1 MKSRVIAVGVVA
13 LITAAALAAACGGGG
28 KGNGQEAGIRTR
40 QGLGVA
46 ALAAGA
52 SRTSETARQA
62 AQGSPVPGAPS
73 VDTGVGVGKGGGGD
87 VAPDFY
93 PYPTL
98 QQSQTGITVQGF
110 GSATV
115 TADSAIVEFYFGGK
129 ATGVVPQ
136 PSRDSSVPGS
146 SGSGSASAGG
156 AEPQSA
162 PATPAQQQITEAA
175 LKPVVDAIVA
185 TGVARTDVEVIV
197 TPYYGEPAYGGSA
210 TIRATVRKVA
220 SVDAVVQAATKAAA
234 GLTDISMQGTNV
246 SYTVSDCA
254 ALEKAAMEAA
264 VKDARERGTNFAG
277 VLGVGLGD
285 VAGASNYSSSLYGG
299 SPCDSNF
306 TGPYPMGGIAYAE
319 GQTPDVQLMATVTI
333 TFNIK

>member
-1 MKSRVIAVGVVA
+1 MNTRFIAAGALVLIAVVA
-13 LITAAALAAACGGGG
+13 LAVACGGD
-28 KGNGQEAGIRTR
+28 GNGNGDEAGIRTR

-46 ALAAGA
+46 ALAVSA
-52 SRTSETARQA
+52 SREA
-62 AQGSPVPGAPS
+62 AGGGGAQDSTGVTVPGAPA
-73 VDTGVGVGKGGGGD
+73 DMGVSKGGVSS

-98 QQSQTGITVQGF
+98 QQSQDGITVQGF
-110 GSATV
+110 GSAAI
-115 TADSAIVEFYFGGK
+115 TADSAILEFYFGGK
-129 ATGVVPQ
+129 GGVEPAQ
-136 PSRDSSVPGS
+136 RDSSTPDS
-146 SGSGSASAGG
+146 SGSSSAGG
-156 AEPQSA
+156 GTSAEPA
-162 PATPAQQQITEAA
+162 PQLAVQAQQITKAD

-185 TGVARTDVEVIV
+185 AGVPAADVEIII
-197 TPYYGEPAYGGSA
+197 TPYYGDPTYVGSA
-210 TIRATVRKVA
+210 TVRATVKNIG
-220 SVDAVVQAATKAAA
+220 SVQAVVTAATTASIPAN
-234 GLTDISMQGTNV
+234 ISFSGTNV

-254 ALEKAAMEAA
+254 ALERSAMEAA

-277 VLGVGLGD
+277 VLGVGLGA

-333 TFNIK
+333 TFGIK

>member
-1 MKSRVIAVGVVA
+1 MNSRVIAAAVVVLIA
-13 LITAAALAAACGGGG
+13 LAALAVACGGD
-28 KGNGQEAGIRTR
+28 GNGNGDEAGIRTR

-46 ALAAGA
+46 ALAASA
-52 SRTSETARQA
+52 SREA
-62 AQGSPVPGAPS
+62 ATTGGSQDSTGATVPGAPAA
-73 VDTGVGVGKGGGGD
+73 DTGVSKGGGSS

-98 QQSQTGITVQGF
+98 QQSQDGITVQGF
-110 GSATV
+110 GSAAI
-115 TADSAIVEFYFGGK
+115 TADSAILEFYFGGK
-129 ATGVVPQ
+129 ATGVEPAQ
-136 PSRDSSVPGS
+136 RDSSVPGS
-146 SGSGSASAGG
+146 SGSSSGG
-156 AEPQSA
+156 GTSAEPA
-162 PATPAQQQITEAA
+162 PQLAVQAQQITEAD

-185 TGVARTDVEVIV
+185 AGVPAANVEVIV
-197 TPYYGEPAYGGSA
+197 TPYYGDPSYGGSA
-210 TIRATVRKVA
+210 TVRATVSNVD
-220 SVDAVVQAATKAAA
+220 SVGAVVKAATDAAA

-254 ALEKAAMEAA
+254 ALERAAMEAA

-299 SPCDSNF
+299 SPCDSQF
-306 TGPYPMGGIAYAE
+306 IGPVPLGGIAYAE

-333 TFNIK
+333 TFSIQ

>member
-1 MKSRVIAVGVVA
+1 MNSRVIAAVVLV
-13 LITAAALAAACGGGG
+13 LIAVAALAVACGGG
-28 KGNGQEAGIRTR
+28 NGDGEEAGIRTR
-40 QGLGVA
+40 QGLAVA

-52 SRTSETARQA
+52 NRAAETADQA
-62 AQGSPVPGAPS
+62 GQGSPVPGAPS
-73 VDTGVGVGKGGGGD
+73 LDTGVSKGGGGL

-98 QQSQTGITVQGF
+98 QQSQDGITVQGF
-110 GSATV
+110 GSANIK
-115 TADSAIVEFYFGGK
+115 ADSAILEFYFGGK
-129 ATGVVPQ
+129 ATGVEPAQ
-136 PSRDSSVPGS
+136 RDSSVPGS
-146 SGSGSASAGG
+146 SGSSSAGG
-156 AEPQSA
+156 GTSAEPA
-162 PATPAQQQITEAA
+162 PELAVQAQQITEAD

-185 TGVARTDVEVIV
+185 AGVPAADVEVIV
-197 TPYYGEPAYGGSA
+197 TPYYGDPSYGGSA
-210 TIRATVRKVA
+210 TVRATVSNVD
-220 SVDAVVQAATKAAA
+220 SVGAVVQAATKAGAA
-234 GLTDISMQGTNV
+234 LTDISMQGTNV

-264 VKDARERGTNFAG
+264 VKDARDRATNFAG

-319 GQTPDVQLMATVTI
+319 GQAPDVQLMATVTI

>member
-1 MKSRVIAVGVVA
+1 MNSRVIAAVVLV
-13 LITAAALAAACGGGG
+13 LIAVAALAVACGGG
-28 KGNGQEAGIRTR
+28 NGDGEEAGIRTR
-40 QGLGVA
+40 QGLAVA

-52 SRTSETARQA
+52 NRAAEAADQA
-62 AQGSPVPGAPS
+62 GQGSPVPGAPAADS
-73 VDTGVGVGKGGGGD
+73 GVSKGGGL

-98 QQSQTGITVQGF
+98 QQSQDGITVQGF
-110 GSATV
+110 GSADI
-115 TADSAIVEFYFGGK
+115 TADSAILEFYFGGK
-129 ATGVVPQ
+129 VTGVEPAQ
-136 PSRDSSVPGS
+136 RDSSEPGS
-146 SGSGSASAGG
+146 SGSGSNGGGTAG
-156 AEPQSA
+156 EPA
-162 PATPAQQQITEAA
+162 PLLEVQAQQITEAD

-185 TGVARTDVEVIV
+185 AGVPAADVEVII
-197 TPYYGEPAYGGSA
+197 TPYYGDPSYGGSA
-210 TIRATVRKVA
+210 TVRATLSNVDA
-220 SVDAVVQAATKAAA
+220 VDAVVKAATSASIPA
-234 GLTDISMQGTNV
+234 TISFSGTNV

-254 ALEKAAMEAA
+254 ALERAAMEAA
-264 VKDARERGTNFAG
+264 VKDARDRATNFAG

-333 TFNIK
+333 TFSIK

>member
-1 MKSRVIAVGVVA
+1 MKTRVIAGAA
-13 LITAAALAAACGGGG
+13 LVLIALVALAAACGGGD
-28 KGNGQEAGIRTR
+28 GNGNGDEAGIRTR

-52 SRTSETARQA
+52 DRGAETAD
-62 AQGSPVPGAPS
+62 QGGQGAPELGAPS
-73 VDTGVGVGKGGGGD
+73 DVVSGGKGGGGM

-98 QQSQTGITVQGF
+98 QQSQDGITVQGF
-110 GSATV
+110 GSAAI
-115 TADSAIVEFYFGGK
+115 TADSAILELYFGGK
-129 ATGVVPQ
+129 ATGVEPAQ
-136 PSRDSSVPGS
+136 RDSSEPGS
-146 SGSGSASAGG
+146 SGGGSSGEARPESAL
-156 AEPQSA
+156 QV
-162 PATPAQQQITEAA
+162 QQITEAD
-175 LKPVVDAIVA
+175 LQPVVDAIVA
-185 TGVARTDVEVIV
+185 AGVPAGDVEVIV
-197 TPYYGEPAYGGSA
+197 TPYYGDPYYGGSA
-210 TIRATVRKVA
+210 TVRATVGNVD
-220 SVDAVVQAATKAAA
+220 SVDAVVKAAADAAA
-234 GLTDISMQGTNV
+234 GLADISMQGTNV

-254 ALEKAAMEAA
+254 ALERAAMEAA

-306 TGPYPMGGIAYAE
+306 TGPYPLGGIAYAE

-333 TFNIK
+333 TFNIQ